1 MLEEFKKK
9 KKQQNTRIT
18 REMLSRRQPG
28 RRRGRFPGGW
38 VYNEQMQSE
47 CWIVLKDLDEGN
59 IYISEEIE

>member
-1 MLEEFKKK
+1 
-9 KKQQNTRIT
+9 
-18 REMLSRRQPG
+18 MLSRRQPG